1 MFMTIC
7 VRKKGGQGGDNV
19 TEEDTK
25 RAETVVQRLRRSRRG
40 EVTGVADWEIRLLL
54 GYIDDMKRKAEKQ
67 K

>member
-1 MFMTIC
+1 M
-7 VRKKGGQGGDNV
+7 